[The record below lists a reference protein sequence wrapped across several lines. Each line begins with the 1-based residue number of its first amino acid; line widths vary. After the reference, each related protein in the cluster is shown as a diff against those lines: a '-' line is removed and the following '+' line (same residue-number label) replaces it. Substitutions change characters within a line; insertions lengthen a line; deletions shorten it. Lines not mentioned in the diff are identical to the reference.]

1 MQVTGINIPF
11 SGIPIAVFGDHGQ
24 LQPVLDAAVWSE
36 KYLDF
41 EDIDDD
47 EDINGDAY

>member
-1 MQVTGINIPF
+1 MQVMGSNVPF
-11 SGIPIAVFGDHGQ
+11 AGIPIAVVGDHGQ
-24 LQPVLDAAVWSE
+24 LQPVLDAPVWSE

-41 EDIDDD
+41 EVDDD